1 MDIGALLTSAGI
13 NIAIC
18 VVLLSLY
25 SILRKQPSNVSVYFM
40 RRLISE
46 PIKHSDPF
54 HFERLVPSASWIVRA
69 WQATNEEILAAGGV
83 DALVFLRIV
92 VFSIRVFIIA
102 AAICVFLL
110 LPVNY
115 YGQEMQHKQI
125 HSESLEVFT
134 IGNVKEGSKWFW
146 THCLALYVIS
156 CSACVLLHFEYKN
169 ITKMRLAHITGS
181 PVNPSHFTVLVR
193 SIPCSQNHSYSK
205 SVEDFFST
213 YYPASYVSHQMVY
226 RAGRVDKLM
235 KDAEKM
241 YRMLKTIESQT
252 KKSYMPCCLCGKST
266 HSFEAL
272 NNDAESVEIK
282 TSSDELQPSQ
292 REKKDVE
299 KIYRKLKTIE
309 TQKKMSSTPGCL
321 CGGIMHYFKMLKKE
335 AESVECK
342 TSSDRSQPSQTDK
355 ERPAAFVFFRT
366 RYAAIVAAQVLQSSN
381 PMLWVTQ
388 LAPEPN
394 DVYWSNLSI
403 PYKQIWLRKIA
414 TLLGAIVFMF
424 VFLAPV
430 TFVQG
435 LTQLDQLRQTFP
447 FLKGILKQKFMNQLV
462 TGYLPSVI
470 LMLFMYAVPP
480 TMMLFSTIEGNVSHS
495 ERKKSAGIKVL
506 YFTIWNVFFV
516 NVLSGSIIRQLS
528 VFSSFRDI
536 PTQLAKAV
544 PTQATFFM
552 TYVLTSGWA
561 SLSFEVIQLFPLLCN
576 GFRRFILRRQEE
588 PCSNHALTFPHHTEI
603 PRLLLFGLLG
613 FTCSIMAPLILP
625 FLLVYFFLAFLV
637 YRNQI
642 LNVYVPKYESG
653 GQFWPVVHNT
663 TIFSLVL
670 TQVIALG
677 VFGIKRSPVA
687 SGFTIPLI
695 FLTLLFNEYCRQR
708 FSPVFKRSPAQVLI
722 EMDKQDENWGR
733 AEEIYKL
740 LRTAYCQFPLLSLDL
755 STSQELSMAG
765 NSGQNKD
772 EGSSKDQESHNPGM
786 VVLVLAA
793 DSFHLQS
800 ISNCLNLYL

>member
-435 LTQLDQLRQTFP
+435 LTQLDQ
-447 FLKGILKQKFMNQLV
+447 KFMNQLV

-544 PTQATFFM
+544 PTQATFFT

-772 EGSSKDQESHNPGM
+772 EGSSKDQESHNP
-786 VVLVLAA
+786 
-793 DSFHLQS
+793 D
-800 ISNCLNLYL
+800 LNEIKLLS

>member
-54 HFERLVPSASWIVRA
+54 RFERLVPSASWIVRA

-102 AAICVFLL
+102 AMICVFLL

-241 YRMLKTIESQT
+241 YRMLKTIESTT

-292 REKKDVE
+292 REKKLKISEQKDVE

-309 TQKKMSSTPGCL
+309 TQNKMSSTPGCL

-403 PYKQIWLRKIA
+403 PYKQVWLRKIA
-414 TLLGAIVFMF
+414 TLLGAFVFMF

-544 PTQATFFM
+544 PTQATFFT

-561 SLSFEVIQLFPLLCN
+561 SLSCEVIQLFPLLCN

-708 FSPVFKRSPAQVLI
+708 FSPVFKRSPAQYRFL
-722 EMDKQDENWGR
+722 
-733 AEEIYKL
+733 
-740 LRTAYCQFPLLSLDL
+740 
-755 STSQELSMAG
+755 
-765 NSGQNKD
+765 
-772 EGSSKDQESHNPGM
+772 
-786 VVLVLAA
+786 
-793 DSFHLQS
+793 
-800 ISNCLNLYL
+800 

>member
-282 TSSDELQPSQ
+282 TSSDEFQPSQ
-292 REKKDVE
+292 REKDVE

-544 PTQATFFM
+544 PTQATFFT

-772 EGSSKDQESHNPGM
+772 EGSSKDQESHNP
-786 VVLVLAA
+786 
-793 DSFHLQS
+793 D
-800 ISNCLNLYL
+800 LNEIKLLS

>member
-1 MDIGALLTSAGI
+1 MDIAALLTSAGI

-18 VVLLSLY
+18 VVLLSFY

-46 PIKHSDPF
+46 QIKPDPF
-54 HFERLVPSASWIVRA
+54 GLERLVPSASWIVRA
-69 WQATNEEILAAGGV
+69 WQATNEDILAAGGV

-92 VFSIRVFIIA
+92 VFSIRIFIIA
-102 AAICVFLL
+102 AMICVFLV

-115 YGQEMQHKQI
+115 YGQEMQHKKI
-125 HSESLEVFT
+125 HAESLEVFT

-156 CSACVLLHFEYKN
+156 CSACVLLYFEYKS
-169 ITKMRLAHITGS
+169 ITKMRIAHITGS

-193 SIPCSQNHSYSK
+193 GIPWSREHSYNK
-205 SVEDFFST
+205 TVENFFST

-226 RAGRVDKLM
+226 RASRVDKLM

-241 YRMLKTIESQT
+241 YRMLKTIESQS
-252 KKSYMPCCLCGKST
+252 KESYMPCCLCGGTT
-266 HSFEAL
+266 HSFKAL
-272 NNDAESVEIK
+272 NIEEESVKSK
-282 TSSDELQPSQ
+282 TSSDGLQPCQ
-292 REKKDVE
+292 REKLEKKDVE
-299 KIYRKLKTIE
+299 KIYKKLKTIE
-309 TQKKMSSTPGCL
+309 LQNKESSTSCFL
-321 CGGIMHYFKMLKKE
+321 WGGMLRSFKVLKNE
-335 AESVECK
+335 AESIERNA
-342 TSSDRSQPSQTDK
+342 SIDRLQPSQTDK
-355 ERPAAFVFFRT
+355 ERPASFVFFRT
-366 RYAAIVAAQVLQSSN
+366 RYDAVVAAQVLQSSN

-403 PYKQIWLRKIA
+403 PYKQVWLRKIA

-424 VFLAPV
+424 VFLVPV

-447 FLKGILKQKFMNQLV
+447 FLRGILKHKFMNQLV
-462 TGYLPSVI
+462 TGYIPSVI

-480 TMMLFSTIEGNVSHS
+480 TMMLFSTIEGVVSRS
-495 ERKKSAGIKVL
+495 ERKRSACVKVL

-528 VFSSFRDI
+528 VFSSVRDI

-544 PTQATFFM
+544 PTQ
-552 TYVLTSGWA
+552 
-561 SLSFEVIQLFPLLCN
+561 
-576 GFRRFILRRQEE
+576 
-588 PCSNHALTFPHHTEI
+588 
-603 PRLLLFGLLG
+603 
-613 FTCSIMAPLILP
+613 
-625 FLLVYFFLAFLV
+625 
-637 YRNQI
+637 I

-653 GQFWPVVHNT
+653 GLFWPVVHNT

-677 VFGIKRSPVA
+677 VFGIKRSQVA

-695 FLTLLFNEYCRQR
+695 LLTLLFNEYCRQR

-722 EMDKQDENWGR
+722 EKDRQDENLGR

-740 LRTAYCQFPLLSLDL
+740 LRTAYCQFPLFCPDL
-755 STSQELSMAG
+755 SISQDPSTSRDLSMPG
-765 NSGQNKD
+765 NSRQNK
-772 EGSSKDQESHNPGM
+772 EHESSKDAESPNPGNS
-786 VVLVLAA
+786 LVK
-793 DSFHLQS
+793 
-800 ISNCLNLYL
+800 LNEK

>member
-1 MDIGALLTSAGI
+1 M
-13 NIAIC
+13 
-18 VVLLSLY
+18 
-25 SILRKQPSNVSVYFM
+25 
-40 RRLISE
+40 
-46 PIKHSDPF
+46 
-54 HFERLVPSASWIVRA
+54 
-69 WQATNEEILAAGGV
+69 
-83 DALVFLRIV
+83 
-92 VFSIRVFIIA
+92 
-102 AAICVFLL
+102 ICVFLV

-115 YGQEMQHKQI
+115 YGQEMQHKKI
-125 HSESLEVFT
+125 HAESLEVFT

-156 CSACVLLHFEYKN
+156 CSACVLLYFEYKS
-169 ITKMRLAHITGS
+169 ITKMRIAHITGS

-193 SIPCSQNHSYSK
+193 GIPWSREHSYNK
-205 SVEDFFST
+205 TVENFFST

-226 RAGRVDKLM
+226 RASRVDKLM

-241 YRMLKTIESQT
+241 YRMLKTIESQS
-252 KKSYMPCCLCGKST
+252 KESYMPCCLCGGTT
-266 HSFEAL
+266 HSFKAL
-272 NNDAESVEIK
+272 NIEEESVKSK
-282 TSSDELQPSQ
+282 TSSDGLQPCQ
-292 REKKDVE
+292 REKLEKKDVE
-299 KIYRKLKTIE
+299 KIYKKLKTIE
-309 TQKKMSSTPGCL
+309 LQNKESSTSCFL
-321 CGGIMHYFKMLKKE
+321 WGGMLRSFKVLKNE
-335 AESVECK
+335 AESIERNA
-342 TSSDRSQPSQTDK
+342 SIDRLQPSQTDK
-355 ERPAAFVFFRT
+355 ERPASFVFFRT
-366 RYAAIVAAQVLQSSN
+366 RYDAVVAAQVLQSSN

-403 PYKQIWLRKIA
+403 PYKQVWLRKIA

-424 VFLAPV
+424 VFLVPV

-447 FLKGILKQKFMNQLV
+447 FLRGILKHKFMNQLV
-462 TGYLPSVI
+462 TGYIPSVI

-480 TMMLFSTIEGNVSHS
+480 TMMLFSTIEGVVSRS
-495 ERKKSAGIKVL
+495 ERKRSACVKVL

-528 VFSSFRDI
+528 VFSSVRDI

-544 PTQATFFM
+544 PTQATFFT

-561 SLSFEVIQLFPLLCN
+561 SLSCEVIQLFPLFYN
-576 GFRRFILRRQEE
+576 WFRRFILRKQEE
-588 PCSNHALTFPHHTEI
+588 PCSSSALTFPYHTEI

-613 FTCSIMAPLILP
+613 FACSIMAPLILP

-653 GQFWPVVHNT
+653 GLFWPVVHNT

-677 VFGIKRSPVA
+677 VFGIKRSQVA

-695 FLTLLFNEYCRQR
+695 LLTLLFNEYCRQR

-722 EMDKQDENWGR
+722 EKDRQDENLGR

-740 LRTAYCQFPLLSLDL
+740 LRTAYCQFPLFCPDL
-755 STSQELSMAG
+755 SISQDPSTSRDLSMPG
-765 NSGQNKD
+765 NSRQNK
-772 EGSSKDQESHNPGM
+772 EHESSKDAESPNPGNS
-786 VVLVLAA
+786 LVK
-793 DSFHLQS
+793 
-800 ISNCLNLYL
+800 LNEK

>member
-235 KDAEKM
+235 DAEKM

-772 EGSSKDQESHNPGM
+772 EGSSKDQESHNP
-786 VVLVLAA
+786 
-793 DSFHLQS
+793 D
-800 ISNCLNLYL
+800 LNEIKLLS

>member
-92 VFSIRVFIIA
+92 VFSIRIFIIA

-134 IGNVKEGSKWFW
+134 IGNVKEGSQWFW

-544 PTQATFFM
+544 PTQATFFT

-772 EGSSKDQESHNPGM
+772 EGSSKDQESHNP
-786 VVLVLAA
+786 
-793 DSFHLQS
+793 D
-800 ISNCLNLYL
+800 LNEIKLLS

>member
-1 MDIGALLTSAGI
+1 
-13 NIAIC
+13 
-18 VVLLSLY
+18 
-25 SILRKQPSNVSVYFM
+25 
-40 RRLISE
+40 
-46 PIKHSDPF
+46 
-54 HFERLVPSASWIVRA
+54 
-69 WQATNEEILAAGGV
+69 
-83 DALVFLRIV
+83 
-92 VFSIRVFIIA
+92 
-102 AAICVFLL
+102 
-110 LPVNY
+110 
-115 YGQEMQHKQI
+115 MQHKKI
-125 HSESLEVFT
+125 GAESLEVFT
-134 IGNVKEGSKWFW
+134 IGNVKEGSIWFW
-146 THCLALYVIS
+146 VHCLALYVIS
-156 CSACVLLHFEYKN
+156 CSACVLLYFEYKS

-193 SIPCSQNHSYSK
+193 GIPWSRDHSYSET
-205 SVEDFFST
+205 VEQFFST

-226 RAGRVDKLM
+226 RASRVDKLM

-241 YRMLKTIESQT
+241 CRMLKTIELQNRE
-252 KKSYMPCCLCGKST
+252 SYMPSCLSGGTT
-266 HSFEAL
+266 HSFTSL
-272 NNDAESVEIK
+272 NIKPESFKSK
-282 TSSDELQPSQ
+282 TCGDGLQPSQ
-292 REKKDVE
+292 SEKLEKKDV
-299 KIYRKLKTIE
+299 KKMYKKLKTIE
-309 TQKKMSSTPGCL
+309 LQNKESSMLCCL
-321 CGGIMHYFKMLKKE
+321 CGGLLHSFKVLKNE
-335 AESVECK
+335 TESVERK
-342 TSSDRSQPSQTDK
+342 ANSDGLQPSQTDK
-355 ERPAAFVFFRT
+355 ERSAAFVFFRT
-366 RYAAIVAAQVLQSSN
+366 RYDAVVAAQVLQSSN

-403 PYKQIWLRKIA
+403 PYKQVWLRRIA

-424 VFLAPV
+424 LFLVPV

-447 FLKGILKQKFMNQLV
+447 FLRGILKQKFMNQLV

-480 TMMLFSTIEGNVSHS
+480 TMMLFSTIEGVVSRS
-495 ERKKSAGIKVL
+495 ERKKSACIKVL

-528 VFSSFRDI
+528 VFSSVKDI

-544 PTQATFFM
+544 PTQATFFT

-561 SLSFEVIQLFPLLCN
+561 SLSCEVIQLFPFLCN
-576 GFRRFILRRQEE
+576 WFKKFIPRTQEE
-588 PCSNHALTFPHHTEI
+588 PCSSSALTFPHHTEI

-625 FLLVYFFLAFLV
+625 FLLVYFFLSFLV

-642 LNVYVPKYESG
+642 LNVYVPEYESG
-653 GQFWPVVHNT
+653 GLFWPIVHNT

-687 SGFTIPLI
+687 SGFIIPLI

-722 EMDKQDENWGR
+722 EKDRQEENLGR
-733 AEEIYKL
+733 GEEIYKL
-740 LRTAYCQFPLLSLDL
+740 LRTSYCQFPLLCPDL
-755 STSQELSMAG
+755 SISQDPSTSQDSMPG
-765 NSGQNKD
+765 NSGQKKD
-772 EGSSKDQESHNPGM
+772 HESSKDPESPNPDFQE
-786 VVLVLAA
+786 
-793 DSFHLQS
+793 
-800 ISNCLNLYL
+800 ISLLS